1 MLETLLF
8 CAMCL
13 PNAPVAK
20 PIAPAHQFYDR
31 FAKVEITASL
41 SVAAFDIAQ
50 SCHNLATGG
59 REYWLPGRCHG
70 VTLVDLGFVAL
81 EEVAAYALHRHGHH
95 KLERILRLVSVEE
108 QTRGIIYS
116 KQHGAW

>member
-20 PIAPAHQFYDR
+20 PMQPTHQFYDR
-31 FAKVEITASL
+31 FAKIELSASVT
-41 SVAAFDIAQ
+41 VAAFDIAQ

-59 REYWLPGRCHG
+59 HEDWVPGRCHG
-70 VTLVDLGFVAL
+70 VTLVDLVFVAV
-81 EEVAAYALHRHGHH
+81 EEVAVYGLHRHGHH
-95 KLERILRLVSVEE
+95 KLERLARLVSVEE